1 MKKTLIILICIFG
14 LLVFFANRH
23 YEKMLDPNDT
33 FSADLVAEKCPVCE
47 ECSVCPVC
55 PSGKIT
61 VERIIRDNPAI
72 ELPDNL
78 LKFKYKGVEYTKA
91 VLDTAKITI
100 EAK

>member
-1 MKKTLIILICIFG
+1 MYKKTIIILICIFG

-23 YEKMLDPNDT
+23 YEKMLDRNDT
-33 FSADLVAEKCPVCE
+33 FSADLLKPIVCE
-47 ECSVCPVC
+47 VCEPC
-55 PSGKIT
+55 KIT
-61 VERIIRDNPAI
+61 IQRIIDDNPAI

>member
-1 MKKTLIILICIFG
+1 MNKKTVIILICIFG

-23 YEKMLDPNDT
+23 YEKTLDPNNVYGGELIKT
-33 FSADLVAEKCPVCE
+33 VACEVCE
-47 ECSVCPVC
+47 PC
-55 PSGKIT
+55 KIT
-61 VERIIRDNPAI
+61 AQRIIDDNPAI

>member
-14 LLVFFANRH
+14 LVVFFANRH

-47 ECSVCPVC
+47 PC
-55 PSGKIT
+55 GKIT
-61 VERIIRDNPAI
+61 VQRIIDDNPAI

>member
-1 MKKTLIILICIFG
+1 MVKNIIITILIVIILCLIG
-14 LLVFFANRH
+14 NWHYNKMYDAYGGDLLV
-23 YEKMLDPNDT
+23 
-33 FSADLVAEKCPVCE
+33 EKCPVCE
-47 ECSVCPVC
+47 VCPDNR
-55 PSGKIT
+55 IT
-61 VERIIRDNPAI
+61 VERIIDDNPTI